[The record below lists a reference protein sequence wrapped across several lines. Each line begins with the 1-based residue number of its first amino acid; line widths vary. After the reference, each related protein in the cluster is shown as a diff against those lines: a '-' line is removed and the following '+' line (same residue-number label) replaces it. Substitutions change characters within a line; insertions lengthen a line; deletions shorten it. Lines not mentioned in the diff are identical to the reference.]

1 MVHSFSVNIF
11 SMQSIQIGHSGQK
24 CARLRH
30 SVLTGI

>member
-24 CARLRH
+24 CARL
-30 SVLTGI
+30 SVLTEI